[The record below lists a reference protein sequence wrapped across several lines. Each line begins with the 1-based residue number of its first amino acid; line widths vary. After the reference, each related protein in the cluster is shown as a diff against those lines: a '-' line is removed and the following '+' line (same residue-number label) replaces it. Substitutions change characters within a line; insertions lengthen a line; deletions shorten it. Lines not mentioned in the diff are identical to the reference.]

1 MARTKRTTPV
11 DALVGH
17 NIRICRLQRR
27 ISQGELAQR
36 IGVTFQQ
43 VQKYENGANRVSASR
58 MTRISDALGIPL
70 LALFEGSASAGGSEP
85 LDLARALLA
94 KPHSLRIV
102 QAFNNLRDDGMRMSI
117 LQVIEAITR
126 RGSRPR
132 TQKEKRAH
140 R

>member
-1 MARTKRTTPV
+1 MARTRSTTPV

-17 NIRICRLQRR
+17 NIRICRLQQGL
-27 ISQGELAQR
+27 SQTELAQR

-58 MTRISDALGIPL
+58 MTQVADALRVPL

-94 KPHSLRIV
+94 KPHSLRVV
-102 QAFNNLRDDGMRMSI
+102 QAFNKPPNDGMRMSI
-117 LQVIEAITR
+117 LQLIEAITR

-132 TQKEKRAH
+132 ASQQTGAH